1 MHGWIQGSGLKKKK
15 LMFEKEKESIE
26 ITGEIAEDIYLEKKY
41 SRSSL
46 YKDALK
52 RLRRNK
58 LAMLGL
64 AIVIAL
70 ILIALFAPLLAPYD
84 PIARIKADSSLA
96 PSSVH
101 LFGTD
106 LLGRDIL
113 SRVIYG
119 SRISIEVGII
129 AVGISV
135 IIGLFLGAL
144 SGYFGNIPDTVIMRI
159 ADIFFA
165 FPYILGA
172 IAIMTVLGPGVI
184 NIFIAIGI
192 LGWASFA
199 RIFRSSILTIKNKE
213 YIEAARALGASNYR
227 IITKHIFPN
236 AFAPIIVYA
245 TMNVG
250 TAIIVE
256 AALSFL
262 GLGVQPPTAAWGKM
276 LAESL
281 DYIDIAPWMMV
292 FPGLAIVITVLGFV
306 LLGDGLR
313 DAFDPKLR

>member
-1 MHGWIQGSGLKKKK
+1 MTDELEILK
-15 LMFEKEKESIE
+15 EIE
-26 ITGEIAEDIYLEKKY
+26 PEKKY
-41 SRSSL
+41 SKSSL
-46 YKDALK
+46 YKDAWK

-58 LAMLGL
+58 LAIFGL
-64 AIVIAL
+64 AIVILL
-70 ILIALFAPLLAPYD
+70 ILIAIFASVIAPYD
-84 PIARIKADSSLA
+84 PNIRIKADSSLG
-96 PSSVH
+96 PSRAH

-106 LLGRDIL
+106 LLGRDIF

-119 SRISIEVGII
+119 SRISLEVGII

-135 IIGLFLGAL
+135 IIGLILGAL

-172 IAIMTVLGPGVI
+172 IAIMTVLGPGIV

-199 RIFRSSILTIKNKE
+199 RIFRGSILSIKNKE

-262 GLGVQPPTAAWGKM
+262 GIGVQPPTAAWGKM
-276 LAESL
+276 LADSL
-281 DYIDIAPWMMV
+281 EYIDTAPWLMF
-292 FPGLAIVITVLGFV
+292 FPGLAILITVLGFV

>member
-1 MHGWIQGSGLKKKK
+1 MYPE
-15 LMFEKEKESIE
+15 EKVEQERSKVES
-26 ITGEIAEDIYLEKKY
+26 AKDIDLEGKY
-41 SRSSL
+41 TRSSL
-46 YKDALK
+46 YKDAWRRLK
-52 RLRRNK
+52 KNK
-58 LAMLGL
+58 LAMVGLG
-64 AIVIAL
+64 IVIML
-70 ILIALFAPLLAPYD
+70 ILIAIFANLIAPYD
-84 PIARIKADSSLA
+84 PIERVKEESSLS
-96 PSSVH
+96 PSRLH

-106 LLGRDIL
+106 LLGRDIF

-119 SRISIEVGII
+119 SRISIVVGVV

-135 IIGLFLGAL
+135 VIGLFLGAL
-144 SGYFGNIPDTVIMRI
+144 AGYFGSASDALIMRI

-172 IAIMTVLGPGVI
+172 IAIMTVLGPGIV

-199 RIFRSSILTIKNKE
+199 RIFRGSILSIKNKE
-213 YIEAARALGASNYR
+213 YIEAARALGASNHR
-227 IITKHIFPN
+227 IIIRHIFPN

-245 TMNVG
+245 TMNIG

-262 GLGVQPPTAAWGKM
+262 GIGVQPPTPAWGKM
-276 LAESL
+276 LSESL
-281 DYIDIAPWMMV
+281 DYIDIAPWMML

-313 DAFDPKLR
+313 DAFDPRLK

>member
-1 MHGWIQGSGLKKKK
+1 M
-15 LMFEKEKESIE
+15 ER
-26 ITGEIAEDIYLEKKY
+26 KY
-41 SRSSL
+41 VRTSL
-46 YKDALK
+46 ARDAWK
-52 RLRRNK
+52 RLVKNK
-58 LAMLGL
+58 LALLGL
-64 AIVIAL
+64 SIVILL
-70 ILIALFAPLLAPYD
+70 ILIAIFAPLLAPYD
-84 PIARIKADSSLA
+84 PIARIKEDSSLS

-113 SRVIYG
+113 SRVIFG

-144 SGYFGNIPDTVIMRI
+144 SGYFGSIPDVIIMRI

-199 RIFRSSILTIKNKE
+199 RIFRGSILTIKNKE

-313 DAFDPKLR
+313 DAFDPKLK

>member
-1 MHGWIQGSGLKKKK
+1 MVNI
-15 LMFEKEKESIE
+15 KEIE
-26 ITGEIAEDIYLEKKY
+26 ELEPEKKY
-41 SRSSL
+41 SRTSL
-46 YKDALK
+46 YKDAWK
-52 RLRRNK
+52 RLTRNK
-58 LAMLGL
+58 LALIGL
-64 AIVIAL
+64 SIVILL
-70 ILIALFAPLLAPYD
+70 ILIAILAPVISPYD
-84 PIARIKADSSLA
+84 PNIRIKEDSSLG
-96 PSSVH
+96 PSRVH
-101 LFGTD
+101 FFGTD
-106 LLGRDIL
+106 LLGRDIF

-135 IIGLFLGAL
+135 ILGLILGAL

-172 IAIMTVLGPGVI
+172 IVIMTVLGPGIV

-199 RIFRSSILTIKNKE
+199 RIFRGSILSIKNKE

-236 AFAPIIVYA
+236 SFAPIIVYA

-262 GLGVQPPTAAWGKM
+262 GIGVQPPTPAWGKM
-276 LAESL
+276 LADSL
-281 DYIDIAPWMMV
+281 EYIDTAPWLML
-292 FPGLAIVITVLGFV
+292 FPGLAILITVLGFV

-313 DAFDPKLR
+313 DAFDPRLK

>member
-1 MHGWIQGSGLKKKK
+1 MNPDRKRKKDD
-15 LMFEKEKESIE
+15 LEVINE
-26 ITGEIAEDIYLEKKY
+26 IIIEKKY
-41 SRSSL
+41 ARSSL
-46 YKDALK
+46 YKDAWR

-64 AIVIAL
+64 AIVI
-70 ILIALFAPLLAPYD
+70 ILIMIAIFAPFISPYD
-84 PIARIKADSSLA
+84 PIERIKEE
-96 PSSVH
+96 SSVSPNGAH

-106 LLGRDIL
+106 LLGRDIF

-119 SRISIEVGII
+119 SRISIQVGII
-129 AVGISV
+129 AVGISAL
-135 IIGLFLGAL
+135 IGLFFGAIA
-144 SGYFGNIPDTVIMRI
+144 GYFSNISDAVIMRV

-172 IAIMTVLGPGVI
+172 IAIMTILGPGIV
-184 NIFIAIGI
+184 NIFIAIGV
-192 LGWASFA
+192 LGWAAFA
-199 RIFRSSILTIKNKE
+199 RIFRSSILSIKNKE

-227 IITKHIFPN
+227 IIIKHIFPN
-236 AFAPIIVYA
+236 AMAPIIVYA

-262 GLGVQPPTAAWGKM
+262 GIGVQPPTPAWGKM
-276 LAESL
+276 LSESL
-281 DYIDIAPWMMV
+281 DYIDIAPWMML
-292 FPGLAIVITVLGFV
+292 FPGMAIVITVLGFV

-313 DAFDPKLR
+313 DAFDPKLK

>member
-1 MHGWIQGSGLKKKK
+1 VENIS
-15 LMFEKEKESIE
+15 E
-26 ITGEIAEDIYLEKKY
+26 IDELTTEKKY

-46 YKDALK
+46 YKDAWR

-64 AIVIAL
+64 SIVIIL
-70 ILIALFAPLLAPYD
+70 ILIAIFAPLIAPYD
-84 PIARIKADSSLA
+84 PIARVKADSSLS
-96 PSSVH
+96 PGKEYF
-101 LFGTD
+101 FGTD
-106 LLGRDIL
+106 LLGRDIF

-119 SRISIEVGII
+119 SRISIEVGIV

-135 IIGLFLGAL
+135 IIGLFFGAL
-144 SGYFGNIPDTVIMRI
+144 SGYFGGVSDTVIMRM

-172 IAIMTVLGPGVI
+172 IVIMTVLGPGIV

-199 RIFRSSILTIKNKE
+199 RIFRGSILSVKNKE

-236 AFAPIIVYA
+236 SMAPIIVFA

-250 TAIIVE
+250 VAIIVE

-262 GLGVQPPTAAWGKM
+262 GLGVQPPTPSWGKM

-281 DYIDIAPWMMV
+281 DYIDIAPWMML

-313 DAFDPKLR
+313 DAFDPKLK

>member
-1 MHGWIQGSGLKKKK
+1 MDNKRQRNLEIDSHVEEGEVSIGL
-15 LMFEKEKESIE
+15 
-26 ITGEIAEDIYLEKKY
+26 AEDFFMEKKY
-41 SRSSL
+41 TRTSL
-46 YKDALK
+46 YRDAWK
-52 RLRRNK
+52 RLKRNK
-58 LAMLGL
+58 LAMFGL
-64 AIVIAL
+64 AIVTLL
-70 ILIALFAPLLAPYD
+70 ILVAIFAPFIAPYN
-84 PIARIKADSSLA
+84 PIDRVKEDSLLG
-96 PSSVH
+96 PSGRYF
-101 LFGTD
+101 FGTD
-106 LLGRDIL
+106 LLGRDIF

-119 SRISIEVGII
+119 SRISLEVGIV

-135 IIGLFLGAL
+135 LIGLALGAL
-144 SGYFGNIPDTVIMRI
+144 SGYFGNMPDTVIMRI

-172 IAIMTVLGPGVI
+172 IAIMTVLGPGII
-184 NIFIAIGI
+184 NIFIAIGL

-199 RIFRSSILTIKNKE
+199 RIFRGSILSIKNKE
-213 YIEAARALGASNYR
+213 YIDAARALGASNYR

-262 GLGVQPPTAAWGKM
+262 GIGVQPPTPAWGKM
-276 LAESL
+276 LSESL

-292 FPGLAIVITVLGFV
+292 FPGVAILLTVLGFV

-313 DAFDPKLR
+313 DAFDPKLK

>member
-1 MHGWIQGSGLKKKK
+1 
-15 LMFEKEKESIE
+15 MFEKKKDSIG
-26 ITGEIAEDIYLEKKY
+26 ITGEIVEDIYLEKKY
-41 SRSSL
+41 LRSSL

-52 RLRRNK
+52 RLKRNK

-70 ILIALFAPLLAPYD
+70 ILIAFFAPLLAPYD

-106 LLGRDIL
+106 LLGRDIF
-113 SRVIYG
+113 SRVIFG

-135 IIGLFLGAL
+135 IIGLFFGAL
-144 SGYFGNIPDTVIMRI
+144 SGYFGNIPDTIIMRI

-172 IAIMTVLGPGVI
+172 IAMMTVLGPGVI

-199 RIFRSSILTIKNKE
+199 RIFRGSILTIKNKE

-281 DYIDIAPWMMV
+281 DYIDTAPWMMV
-292 FPGLAIVITVLGFV
+292 FPGLAIVITVLGVV

>member
-1 MHGWIQGSGLKKKK
+1 MYPEGKI
-15 LMFEKEKESIE
+15 EKEENMPE
-26 ITGEIAEDIYLEKKY
+26 ISKDIDLEGKY

-46 YKDALK
+46 YKDAWRRLK
-52 RLRRNK
+52 RNK
-58 LAMLGL
+58 LAMIGLGIVVIL
-64 AIVIAL
+64 VMIAIFSG
-70 ILIALFAPLLAPYD
+70 LIAPYN
-84 PIARIKADSSLA
+84 PIVRVKEESILSPNRA
-96 PSSVH
+96 H

-106 LLGRDIL
+106 LLGRDIF

-119 SRISIEVGII
+119 SRISIVVGVV

-135 IIGLFLGAL
+135 VIGLFLGAL
-144 SGYFGNIPDTVIMRI
+144 AGYFGGLSDSIIMRI

-172 IAIMTVLGPGVI
+172 IAIMTILGPGIV

-192 LGWASFA
+192 LGWAYFA
-199 RIFRSSILTIKNKE
+199 RIFRSSILSIKNKE
-213 YIEAARALGASNYR
+213 YIEAARALGANNYR

-245 TMNVG
+245 TMNIG
-250 TAIIVE
+250 SAIITE

-262 GLGVQPPTAAWGKM
+262 GLGVQPPTPAWGKM
-276 LAESL
+276 LSESL
-281 DYIDIAPWMMV
+281 DYIDIAPWMML

-313 DAFDPKLR
+313 DAFDPKLK

>member
-1 MHGWIQGSGLKKKK
+1 MYPEIKKDLK
-15 LMFEKEKESIE
+15 ERSE
-26 ITGEIAEDIYLEKKY
+26 ITEILEDAGMEKKY

-46 YKDALK
+46 YKDAWRRLK
-52 RLRRNK
+52 KNK
-58 LAMLGL
+58 LAMIGLGIIIFL
-64 AIVIAL
+64 IIIAI
-70 ILIALFAPLLAPYD
+70 FAPLVSPYN
-84 PIARIKADSSLA
+84 PIGRVKEESSLS
-96 PSSVH
+96 PSMAH

-106 LLGRDIL
+106 LLGRDIF

-119 SRISIEVGII
+119 SRISLEVGVV

-135 IIGLFLGAL
+135 TIGLFFGAIA
-144 SGYFGNIPDTVIMRI
+144 GYFGNVPDVLIMRV

-172 IAIMTVLGPGVI
+172 IAIMTILGPGI
-184 NIFIAIGI
+184 MNIFIAIGI

-199 RIFRSSILTIKNKE
+199 RIFRGSILSIKNKE
-213 YIEAARALGASNYR
+213 YIEAARALGASNFR
-227 IITKHIFPN
+227 IIIKHIFPN

-250 TAIIVE
+250 SAILVE

-262 GLGVQPPTAAWGKM
+262 GLGVQPPTPAWGKM
-276 LAESL
+276 LSESL
-281 DYIDIAPWMMV
+281 NYIDIAPWMML
-292 FPGLAIVITVLGFV
+292 FPGIAIVITVLGFV

-313 DAFDPKLR
+313 DAFDPRLK

>member
-1 MHGWIQGSGLKKKK
+1 MNPDKKRKK
-15 LMFEKEKESIE
+15 DDLEVIDE
-26 ITGEIAEDIYLEKKY
+26 IIIGKKY
-41 SRSSL
+41 ARSSL
-46 YKDALK
+46 YKDAWR

-64 AIVIAL
+64 AIVTIL
-70 ILIALFAPLLAPYD
+70 ILIAIFSPFISPYD
-84 PIARIKADSSLA
+84 PIERIKEE
-96 PSSVH
+96 SSVSPNRAH

-106 LLGRDIL
+106 LLGRDIF

-119 SRISIEVGII
+119 SRISIQVGII
-129 AVGISV
+129 AVGISAL
-135 IIGLFLGAL
+135 IGLFFGAIA
-144 SGYFGNIPDTVIMRI
+144 GYFSNISDAVIMRV

-172 IAIMTVLGPGVI
+172 IAIMTILGPGIV
-184 NIFIAIGI
+184 NIFIAIGV
-192 LGWASFA
+192 LGWAAFA
-199 RIFRSSILTIKNKE
+199 RIFRSSILSIKNKE
-213 YIEAARALGASNYR
+213 YIEAARALGAGNYR
-227 IITKHIFPN
+227 IIIKHIFPN
-236 AFAPIIVYA
+236 AMAPIIVYA

-262 GLGVQPPTAAWGKM
+262 GIGVQPPTPAWGKM
-276 LAESL
+276 LSESL
-281 DYIDIAPWMMV
+281 DYIDIAPWMML

-313 DAFDPKLR
+313 DAFDPRLK

>member
-1 MHGWIQGSGLKKKK
+1 MVIEKTGNEKKPQGP
-15 LMFEKEKESIE
+15 FEPGI
-26 ITGEIAEDIYLEKKY
+26 IDNKY

-46 YKDALK
+46 YKDAWK
-52 RLRRNK
+52 RLKKNK
-58 LAMLGL
+58 LAILGL
-64 AIVIAL
+64 GIVLFLIFVAI
-70 ILIALFAPLLAPYD
+70 FAPFLAPYE
-84 PIARIKADSSLA
+84 PNLRIKEDSMLG
-96 PSSVH
+96 PSSTY

-106 LLGRDIL
+106 LLGRDIF

-119 SRISIEVGII
+119 SRISIVVGIV

-135 IIGLFLGAL
+135 IMGLFFGAL
-144 SGYFGNIPDTVIMRI
+144 AGYFGRWPDSIIMRI

-172 IAIMTVLGPGVI
+172 IAIMTILGSGIV
-184 NIFIAIGI
+184 NIFIAIGV
-192 LGWASFA
+192 LGWAYFA
-199 RIFRSSILTIKNKE
+199 RIFRSSILSIKNKE
-213 YIEAARALGASNYR
+213 YIEAARALGASNTR
-227 IITKHIFPN
+227 IIIKHIFPN
-236 AFAPIIVYA
+236 AMAPIIVYA

-262 GLGVQPPTAAWGKM
+262 GIGVQPPTPAWGKM
-276 LAESL
+276 LSESL
-281 DYIDIAPWMMV
+281 DFIDISPWMML

-313 DAFDPKLR
+313 DAFDPKMKNK

>member
-1 MHGWIQGSGLKKKK
+1 MDFRDKR
-15 LMFEKEKESIE
+15 KEKENIGV
-26 ITGEIAEDIYLEKKY
+26 TGEIAEDIYLEKKY

-52 RLRRNK
+52 RLKRNK

-106 LLGRDIL
+106 LLGRDIF
-113 SRVIYG
+113 SRVIFG

-135 IIGLFLGAL
+135 IIGLFFGAL

>member
-1 MHGWIQGSGLKKKK
+1 MASI
-15 LMFEKEKESIE
+15 KELEVLEEIE
-26 ITGEIAEDIYLEKKY
+26 TGKKY
-41 SRSSL
+41 SRTSL
-46 YKDALK
+46 YKDAWK
-52 RLRRNK
+52 RLKKNK

-64 AIVIAL
+64 SIVILL
-70 ILIALFAPLLAPYD
+70 ILIAIFAPLIAPYN
-84 PIARIKADSSLA
+84 PILRIKEDSSLG
-96 PSSVH
+96 PSMNY

-106 LLGRDIL
+106 LLGRDIF

-119 SRISIEVGII
+119 SRISIEVGVI

-135 IIGLFLGAL
+135 IIGLFFGAL
-144 SGYFGNIPDTVIMRI
+144 SGYFGGISDALIMRI

-172 IAIMTVLGPGVI
+172 IAIMTILGPGIV

-192 LGWASFA
+192 LGWASIA

-213 YIEAARALGASNYR
+213 YIEAARAMGASNNR
-227 IITKHIFPN
+227 IIMKHIFPN
-236 AFAPIIVYA
+236 SLAPIIVYA

-262 GLGVQPPTAAWGKM
+262 GIGVQPPTPAWGKM

-281 DYIDIAPWMMV
+281 AYIDTAPWMMF
-292 FPGLAIVITVLGFV
+292 FPGLAILITVLGFI

>member
-1 MHGWIQGSGLKKKK
+1 MATI
-15 LMFEKEKESIE
+15 KELEVLEEIE
-26 ITGEIAEDIYLEKKY
+26 TGKKY
-41 SRSSL
+41 SRTSL
-46 YKDALK
+46 YKDAWK

-64 AIVIAL
+64 SIVILL
-70 ILIALFAPLLAPYD
+70 ILIAIFAPLIAPYD
-84 PIARIKADSSLA
+84 PILRIKEDSSLG
-96 PSSVH
+96 PSINH

-106 LLGRDIL
+106 LLGRDIF

-119 SRISIEVGII
+119 SRISIEVGVI

-135 IIGLFLGAL
+135 IIGLFFGAL
-144 SGYFGNIPDTVIMRI
+144 SGYFGGISDAVIMRI

-172 IAIMTVLGPGVI
+172 IAIMTILGPGIV

-192 LGWASFA
+192 LGWASIA

-213 YIEAARALGASNYR
+213 YIEAARALGASNNR

-236 AFAPIIVYA
+236 SFAPIIVYA

-262 GLGVQPPTAAWGKM
+262 GIGVQPPTPAWGKM
-276 LAESL
+276 LADSMA
-281 DYIDIAPWMMV
+281 YIDNAPWMMF
-292 FPGLAIVITVLGFV
+292 FPGLAILITVLGFV

-313 DAFDPKLR
+313 DAFDPKLK

>member
-1 MHGWIQGSGLKKKK
+1 MATI
-15 LMFEKEKESIE
+15 KELEVLEEIE
-26 ITGEIAEDIYLEKKY
+26 TGKKY
-41 SRSSL
+41 SRTSL
-46 YKDALK
+46 YKDAWK
-52 RLRRNK
+52 RLRKNK

-64 AIVIAL
+64 SIIIAL
-70 ILIALFAPLLAPYD
+70 ILVAIFAPFVAPYD
-84 PIARIKADSSLA
+84 PIARVKTESSLS
-96 PSSVH
+96 PSGVH

-106 LLGRDIL
+106 LLGRDIF

-119 SRISIEVGII
+119 SRISIEVGVI

-135 IIGLFLGAL
+135 IIGLFFGAL
-144 SGYFGNIPDTVIMRI
+144 SGYFGGISDAVIMRV

-172 IAIMTVLGPGVI
+172 IAIMTILGPGIV

-192 LGWASFA
+192 LGWASIA

-213 YIEAARALGASNYR
+213 YIEAARAMGANNSR
-227 IITKHIFPN
+227 IIIKHIFPN
-236 AFAPIIVYA
+236 SFAPIIVYA

-262 GLGVQPPTAAWGKM
+262 GIGVQPPTPAWGKM
-276 LAESL
+276 LADSMA
-281 DYIDIAPWMMV
+281 YIDTAPWVMF
-292 FPGLAIVITVLGFV
+292 FPGLAIFILTTVL
-306 LLGDGLR
+306 LKQSM
-313 DAFDPKLR
+313 A

>member
-1 MHGWIQGSGLKKKK
+1 MDFRDKR
-15 LMFEKEKESIE
+15 KEKENIGV
-26 ITGEIAEDIYLEKKY
+26 TGEIAEDIYLEKKY

-52 RLRRNK
+52 RLKRNK
-58 LAMLGL
+58 LAMLGM

-106 LLGRDIL
+106 LLGRDIF
-113 SRVIYG
+113 SRVIFG

-135 IIGLFLGAL
+135 IIGLFFGAL

-281 DYIDIAPWMMV
+281 VYIDIAPWMMV

>member
-1 MHGWIQGSGLKKKK
+1 M
-15 LMFEKEKESIE
+15 MD
-26 ITGEIAEDIYLEKKY
+26 TRDKY

-52 RLRRNK
+52 RFRKNK

-64 AIVIAL
+64 SIVILL
-70 ILIALFAPLLAPYD
+70 ILVALFAPLLAPYD
-84 PIARIKADSSLA
+84 PIARIKEDSSLS
-96 PSSVH
+96 PSKTY

-119 SRISIEVGII
+119 SRISIEVGVI

-144 SGYFGNIPDTVIMRI
+144 SGYFGSIPDVVIMRI

-262 GLGVQPPTAAWGKM
+262 GLGVQPPTPSWGKM

-281 DYIDIAPWMMV
+281 DYIDISPWLMV
-292 FPGLAIVITVLGFV
+292 FPGLAILITVLGFV

-313 DAFDPKLR
+313 DAFDPKLK

>member
-1 MHGWIQGSGLKKKK
+1 MYPENKIEQ
-15 LMFEKEKESIE
+15 KEKIE
-26 ITGEIAEDIYLEKKY
+26 PFKDVDLIEGKY

-46 YKDALK
+46 YKDAWRRLK
-52 RLRRNK
+52 RNK
-58 LAMLGL
+58 LAMVGLG
-64 AIVIAL
+64 IVIIL
-70 ILIALFAPLLAPYD
+70 ILIAIFAGFIAPYD
-84 PIARIKADSSLA
+84 PITRIKEDSSLS
-96 PSSVH
+96 PSREH

-106 LLGRDIL
+106 LLGRDIF

-119 SRISIEVGII
+119 SRISIAVGVV

-135 IIGLFLGAL
+135 VIGLFLGAL
-144 SGYFGNIPDTVIMRI
+144 SGYFGSVSDAIIMRI

-172 IAIMTVLGPGVI
+172 IAIMTVLGPGIV

-199 RIFRSSILTIKNKE
+199 RIFRSSVLSIKNKE

-236 AFAPIIVYA
+236 AMAPIIVYA

-262 GLGVQPPTAAWGKM
+262 GLGVQPPTPAWGKM
-276 LAESL
+276 LSESL
-281 DYIDIAPWMMV
+281 DYIDIAPWMML
-292 FPGLAIVITVLGFV
+292 FPGMAIVITVLGFV

-313 DAFDPKLR
+313 DAFDPRLK

>member
-1 MHGWIQGSGLKKKK
+1 MVIENIGSDKKPQGP
-15 LMFEKEKESIE
+15 IE
-26 ITGEIAEDIYLEKKY
+26 PGILDNKY

-46 YKDALK
+46 YKDAWK
-52 RLRRNK
+52 RLKKNK
-58 LAMLGL
+58 LAILGL
-64 AIVIAL
+64 AIVLFL
-70 ILIALFAPLLAPYD
+70 IFVAIFAPFLAPYE
-84 PIARIKADSSLA
+84 PNSRIKEDSSLG
-96 PSSVH
+96 PSWTH

-106 LLGRDIL
+106 LLGRDIF

-135 IIGLFLGAL
+135 ALGLFFGAL
-144 SGYFGNIPDTVIMRI
+144 AGFYGRWPDAIIMRV

-172 IAIMTVLGPGVI
+172 IAIMTILGSGIV
-184 NIFIAIGI
+184 NIFIAIGV
-192 LGWASFA
+192 LGWAYFA
-199 RIFRSSILTIKNKE
+199 RIFRGSILSIKNKE
-213 YIEAARALGASNYR
+213 YIEAARALGASNTR

-236 AFAPIIVYA
+236 AVAPIIVFA

-262 GLGVQPPTAAWGKM
+262 GIGVQPPTPAWGKM
-276 LAESL
+276 LSESL
-281 DYIDIAPWMMV
+281 DFIDIAPWMML

-313 DAFDPKLR
+313 DAFDPKMKNQ

>member
-1 MHGWIQGSGLKKKK
+1 MASI
-15 LMFEKEKESIE
+15 KELEVLEEIE
-26 ITGEIAEDIYLEKKY
+26 TGKKY
-41 SRSSL
+41 SRTSL
-46 YKDALK
+46 YKDAWK
-52 RLRRNK
+52 RLKKNK

-64 AIVIAL
+64 SIVILL
-70 ILIALFAPLLAPYD
+70 ILIAIFAPLISPYN
-84 PIARIKADSSLA
+84 PILRIKEDSSLG
-96 PSSVH
+96 PSMNH

-106 LLGRDIL
+106 LLGRDIF

-119 SRISIEVGII
+119 SRISIEVGVI

-135 IIGLFLGAL
+135 IIGLFFGAL
-144 SGYFGNIPDTVIMRI
+144 SGYFGGISDALIMRV

-172 IAIMTVLGPGVI
+172 IAIMTILGPGIV

-192 LGWASFA
+192 LGWASIA

-213 YIEAARALGASNYR
+213 YIEAARAMGAGSSR
-227 IITKHIFPN
+227 IIIKHIFPN
-236 AFAPIIVYA
+236 SFAPIIVYA

-250 TAIIVE
+250 IAIIVE

-262 GLGVQPPTAAWGKM
+262 GIGVQPPTPAWGKM

-281 DYIDIAPWMMV
+281 AYIDTAPWMMF
-292 FPGLAIVITVLGFV
+292 FPGLAILITVLGFV

>member
-1 MHGWIQGSGLKKKK
+1 MNADKRIK
-15 LMFEKEKESIE
+15 
-26 ITGEIAEDIYLEKKY
+26 TGEEATAIPDEVELDGKY

-46 YKDALK
+46 YKDAWK

-64 AIVIAL
+64 AIVICL
-70 ILIALFAPLLAPYD
+70 ILLAIFAPLIAPYD
-84 PIARIKADSSLA
+84 PNARVKEDSALE
-96 PSSVH
+96 PSGTYW
-101 LFGTD
+101 FGTD

-119 SRISIEVGII
+119 SRISIQVGIV

-135 IIGLFLGAL
+135 VIGLFFGAL
-144 SGYFGNIPDTVIMRI
+144 AGYFGRWPDAVIMRV

-172 IAIMTVLGPGVI
+172 IAIMTILGSGIV
-184 NIFIAIGI
+184 NIFIAIGV
-192 LGWASFA
+192 LGWAYFA
-199 RIFRSSILTIKNKE
+199 RIFRGSILSIKNKE
-213 YIEAARALGASNYR
+213 YIEAARALGASNSR
-227 IITKHIFPN
+227 IIVKHIFPN
-236 AFAPIIVYA
+236 AIAPIIVYA

-262 GLGVQPPTAAWGKM
+262 GIGVQPPTPAWGKM
-276 LAESL
+276 LSESL
-281 DYIDIAPWMMV
+281 DFIDIAPWMML

-313 DAFDPKLR
+313 DAFDPKMKQ

>member
-1 MHGWIQGSGLKKKK
+1 MVIKKTSNGKEPQGS
-15 LMFEKEKESIE
+15 IE
-26 ITGEIAEDIYLEKKY
+26 TEILDSKY

-46 YKDALK
+46 YKDAWK

-64 AIVIAL
+64 AIVLFL
-70 ILIALFAPLLAPYD
+70 ILMAIFAPLLAPYD
-84 PIARIKADSSLA
+84 PIMRIKEDSSMP
-96 PSSVH
+96 PSGTH

-106 LLGRDIL
+106 LLGRDIF

-119 SRISIEVGII
+119 SRISIEVGIV

-135 IIGLFLGAL
+135 ILGLFFGAL
-144 SGYFGNIPDTVIMRI
+144 AGYFGRWPDAIIMRV

-172 IAIMTVLGPGVI
+172 IAIMTILGSGIV
-184 NIFIAIGI
+184 NIFIAIGV
-192 LGWASFA
+192 LGWAYFA
-199 RIFRSSILTIKNKE
+199 RVFRGSILSIKNKE
-213 YIEAARALGASNYR
+213 YIEAAKALGASNTR

-236 AFAPIIVYA
+236 AIAPIIVLA

-262 GLGVQPPTAAWGKM
+262 GIGVQPPTPAWGKM
-276 LAESL
+276 LSEAL
-281 DYIDIAPWMMV
+281 DFIDIAPWMML
-292 FPGLAIVITVLGFV
+292 FPGLAIVFTVLGFV

-313 DAFDPKLR
+313 DAFDPKMKN

>member
-1 MHGWIQGSGLKKKK
+1 MKKKK
-15 LMFEKEKESIE
+15 LMFEKEKESIG
-26 ITGEIAEDIYLEKKY
+26 ITGEIAEDSYLEKKY

-106 LLGRDIL
+106 LLGRDIF

-245 TMNVG
+245 TMNIG

>member
-1 MHGWIQGSGLKKKK
+1 MSNLGKNRKSDI
-15 LMFEKEKESIE
+15 EKAARGVKGTLEP
-26 ITGEIAEDIYLEKKY
+26 AEDSFIGSKY
-41 SRSSL
+41 TRTTL
-46 YKDALK
+46 HKDAWKRLK
-52 RLRRNK
+52 RNR

-64 AIVIAL
+64 GIVIAL
-70 ILIALFAPLLAPYD
+70 ILIAIFAPLISPYD
-84 PIARIKADSSLA
+84 PIERMKEDSALG
-96 PSSVH
+96 PSRVY

-119 SRISIEVGII
+119 SRISLQVGVV

-135 IIGLFLGAL
+135 IIGLALGAI

-172 IAIMTVLGPGVI
+172 IAIITVLGPGII

-199 RIFRSSILTIKNKE
+199 RIFRGSILSIKNKE

-262 GLGVQPPTAAWGKM
+262 GIGVQPPTPAWGKM

-281 DYIDIAPWMMV
+281 DYIDISPWMMV
-292 FPGLAIVITVLGFV
+292 FPGLAILITVLGFV

-313 DAFDPKLR
+313 DAFDPRLR

>member
-1 MHGWIQGSGLKKKK
+1 MGSEKK
-15 LMFEKEKESIE
+15 LK
-26 ITGEIAEDIYLEKKY
+26 TGEVLEPVEKLELDGKY

-46 YKDALK
+46 YKDAWRRLK
-52 RLRRNK
+52 KNK

-64 AIVIAL
+64 AIVIIL
-70 ILIALFAPLLAPYD
+70 ILLAIFAPLLAPYD
-84 PIARIKADSSLA
+84 PNARVKEDSALE
-96 PSSVH
+96 PSGKYW
-101 LFGTD
+101 FGTD

-119 SRISIEVGII
+119 SRISIEVGIV

-135 IIGLFLGAL
+135 AIGLFFGAI
-144 SGYFGNIPDTVIMRI
+144 SGYFGRWPDALIMRI

-172 IAIMTVLGPGVI
+172 IAIMTILGSGIV
-184 NIFIAIGI
+184 NIFIAIGV
-192 LGWASFA
+192 LGWAYFA
-199 RIFRSSILTIKNKE
+199 RIFRGSILSIKNKE
-213 YIEAARALGASNYR
+213 YIEAARALGASNTR
-227 IITKHIFPN
+227 IIVKHIFPN
-236 AFAPIIVYA
+236 AIAPIIVYA

-262 GLGVQPPTAAWGKM
+262 GIGVQPPTPAWGKM
-276 LAESL
+276 LSESL
-281 DYIDIAPWMMV
+281 DFIDIAPWMML

-313 DAFDPKLR
+313 DAFDPKMKN

>member
-1 MHGWIQGSGLKKKK
+1 MASI
-15 LMFEKEKESIE
+15 KELEVLEEIE
-26 ITGEIAEDIYLEKKY
+26 TGKKY
-41 SRSSL
+41 SRTSL
-46 YKDALK
+46 YKDAWK
-52 RLRRNK
+52 RLKKNK

-64 AIVIAL
+64 SIVILL
-70 ILIALFAPLLAPYD
+70 ILIAIFAPLISPYN
-84 PIARIKADSSLA
+84 PISRIKEDSSLG
-96 PSSVH
+96 PGMNH

-106 LLGRDIL
+106 LLGRDIF

-119 SRISIEVGII
+119 SRISIEVGVI

-135 IIGLFLGAL
+135 IIGLFFGAL
-144 SGYFGNIPDTVIMRI
+144 SGYFGGISDAVIMRV

-172 IAIMTVLGPGVI
+172 IAIMTILGPGIV

-192 LGWASFA
+192 LGWASIA

-213 YIEAARALGASNYR
+213 YIEAARAMGASNNR
-227 IITKHIFPN
+227 IIIKHIFPN
-236 AFAPIIVYA
+236 SFAPIIVYA

-250 TAIIVE
+250 IAIIVE

-262 GLGVQPPTAAWGKM
+262 GIGVQPPTPAWGKM
-276 LAESL
+276 LADSMA
-281 DYIDIAPWMMV
+281 YIDTAPWMMF
-292 FPGLAIVITVLGFV
+292 FPGLAILITVLGFV

>member
-1 MHGWIQGSGLKKKK
+1 MSIDKKGKLLKEQVSFDSRE
-15 LMFEKEKESIE
+15 LD
-26 ITGEIAEDIYLEKKY
+26 GKY

-46 YKDALK
+46 YKDAWK
-52 RLRRNK
+52 RLKKNK

-64 AIVIAL
+64 AIVIFL
-70 ILIALFAPLLAPYD
+70 IILAIFAPLIAPYN
-84 PIARIKADSSLA
+84 PNIRVKEDSALG
-96 PSSVH
+96 PSSTYI
-101 LFGTD
+101 FGTD

-135 IIGLFLGAL
+135 VLGLFFGAL
-144 SGYFGNIPDTVIMRI
+144 AGYFGRWADAVIMRI

-172 IAIMTVLGPGVI
+172 IAIMTILGSGIV
-184 NIFIAIGI
+184 NIFIAIGL
-192 LGWASFA
+192 LGWAYFA
-199 RIFRSSILTIKNKE
+199 RIFRGSILSIKNKE
-213 YIEAARALGASNYR
+213 YIEAARALGASNTR
-227 IITKHIFPN
+227 IIIKHIFPN
-236 AFAPIIVYA
+236 SSAPIIVYA

-262 GLGVQPPTAAWGKM
+262 GIGVQPPTPAWGKM
-276 LAESL
+276 LSEAL
-281 DYIDIAPWMMV
+281 NYIDIAPWMML
-292 FPGLAIVITVLGFV
+292 FPGIAIVLTVLGFV

-313 DAFDPKLR
+313 DAFDPKMKNQ

>member
-1 MHGWIQGSGLKKKK
+1 MHGWIQGSGSKEKK
-15 LMFEKEKESIE
+15 LMFEKEKENIG

-52 RLRRNK
+52 RLKRNK

-84 PIARIKADSSLA
+84 PIARIKTDSSLA
-96 PSSVH
+96 PGSVH

-184 NIFIAIGI
+184 NIFIAIGL

>member
-1 MHGWIQGSGLKKKK
+1 MC
-15 LMFEKEKESIE
+15 FESKREQQEESV
-26 ITGEIAEDIYLEKKY
+26 KKY

-46 YKDALK
+46 YKDAWRRLK
-52 RLRRNK
+52 RNK

-64 AIVIAL
+64 AIVIFL
-70 ILIALFAPLLAPYD
+70 ILIAVFASFISPYD
-84 PIARIKADSSLA
+84 PISRIKEESSLS
-96 PSSVH
+96 PSRIH

-106 LLGRDIL
+106 LLGRDIF

-119 SRISIEVGII
+119 SRISIEVGIV

-135 IIGLFLGAL
+135 VIGLFFGAL
-144 SGYFGNIPDTVIMRI
+144 AGYFGNVPDAIIMRF

-172 IAIMTVLGPGVI
+172 IAIMTILGPGLI

-199 RIFRSSILTIKNKE
+199 RIFRGSILSINNKE

-262 GLGVQPPTAAWGKM
+262 GLGVQPPTPAWGKM
-276 LAESL
+276 LSESL
-281 DYIDIAPWMMV
+281 DYIDIAPWMMF

-313 DAFDPKLR
+313 DAFDPRLK

>member
-1 MHGWIQGSGLKKKK
+1 MYPEAKKDLK
-15 LMFEKEKESIE
+15 EQSE
-26 ITGEIAEDIYLEKKY
+26 ITEILEDIGMEKKY

-46 YKDALK
+46 YKDAWRRLK
-52 RLRRNK
+52 KNK
-58 LAMLGL
+58 LAMIGLGIIIFL
-64 AIVIAL
+64 IIIAI
-70 ILIALFAPLLAPYD
+70 FAPLVSPYN
-84 PIARIKADSSLA
+84 PIGRIKEESSLS
-96 PSSVH
+96 PSTAH

-106 LLGRDIL
+106 LLGRDIF

-119 SRISIEVGII
+119 SRISLEVGVI

-135 IIGLFLGAL
+135 TIGLFFGAIA
-144 SGYFGNIPDTVIMRI
+144 GYFGNVPDVLIMRM

-172 IAIMTVLGPGVI
+172 IAIMTILGPGI
-184 NIFIAIGI
+184 MNIFIAIGI

-199 RIFRSSILTIKNKE
+199 RIFRGSILSIKNKE
-213 YIEAARALGASNYR
+213 YIEAARALGASNFR

-250 TAIIVE
+250 SAILVE

-262 GLGVQPPTAAWGKM
+262 GLGVQPPTPAWGKM
-276 LAESL
+276 LSESL
-281 DYIDIAPWMMV
+281 SYIDIAPWMM
-292 FPGLAIVITVLGFV
+292 FSPGIAIVITVLGFV

-313 DAFDPKLR
+313 DAFDPRLK

>member
-1 MHGWIQGSGLKKKK
+1 MEQENIKVID
-15 LMFEKEKESIE
+15 EV
-26 ITGEIAEDIYLEKKY
+26 ITEKKY
-41 SRSSL
+41 TKSSL
-46 YKDALK
+46 YKDAWK
-52 RLRRNK
+52 RLRKNK

-64 AIVIAL
+64 GIVIVL
-70 ILIALFAPLLAPYD
+70 ILIAIFASFIAPYN
-84 PIARIKADSSLA
+84 PIERLKEESSLS
-96 PSSVH
+96 PSRIH

-106 LLGRDIL
+106 LLGRDIF

-119 SRISIEVGII
+119 SRISIVVGVV

-135 IIGLFLGAL
+135 VIGLFLGAL
-144 SGYFGNIPDTVIMRI
+144 SGYFGNIPDAFIMRI

-172 IAIMTVLGPGVI
+172 IVIMTVLGPGIV

-199 RIFRSSILTIKNKE
+199 RILRGSILSIKNKE
-213 YIEAARALGASNYR
+213 YIEAAKALGASNYR

-245 TMNVG
+245 TMNIG

-262 GLGVQPPTAAWGKM
+262 GLGVQPPTPAWGKM
-276 LAESL
+276 LSESL
-281 DYIDIAPWMMV
+281 NYIDIAPWMML

-313 DAFDPKLR
+313 DAFDPRLR

>member
-1 MHGWIQGSGLKKKK
+1 MTEE
-15 LMFEKEKESIE
+15 EKQKQNNVDIDNSTEE
-26 ITGEIAEDIYLEKKY
+26 GEAAVELAEDFFMEKKY
-41 SRSSL
+41 SRTSL
-46 YKDALK
+46 YKDAWK
-52 RLRRNK
+52 RLKRNK
-58 LAMLGL
+58 LALIGL
-64 AIVIAL
+64 AIIIAL
-70 ILIALFAPLLAPYD
+70 VLIAIFAPLIAPYN
-84 PIARIKADSSLA
+84 PIERIKTDSSLKPNA
-96 PSSVH
+96 AH

-106 LLGRDIL
+106 LLGRDIF

-119 SRISIEVGII
+119 SRISLEVGII

-135 IIGLFLGAL
+135 IIGLFFGAL
-144 SGYFGNIPDTVIMRI
+144 SGYFGNISDTVIMRF

-172 IAIMTVLGPGVI
+172 IAIMTVLGPGII

-199 RIFRSSILTIKNKE
+199 RIFRGSILSIKNKE
-213 YIEAARALGASNYR
+213 YIEAARALGAGNYR

-262 GLGVQPPTAAWGKM
+262 GIGVQPPTPAWGKM

-281 DYIDIAPWMMV
+281 DYVTTAPWMMV
-292 FPGLAIVITVLGFV
+292 FPGFAILITVLGFV

-313 DAFDPKLR
+313 DAFDPKLK